1 MSAFTSFLTSG
12 YLLNGALVTVEVSG
26 GGFAVALVAGV
37 LLAAVQLAR
46 IPVLSWAVRVF
57 VIISRGTPL
66 LLQLLFVYDVL
77 PVEGITISP
86 TATAVLV
93 LGLNSSTFLSEIFRG
108 AVKSLDRGQ
117 IVAAQS
123 VGMTPF
129 MVSRLVILPQAAR
142 IALPQLANQCVVLI
156 LSSSLAS
163 SISVAEL
170 TLRSQTLSASSFQVI
185 AVYTASGVI
194 YLVLTSVV
202 AGIQVA
208 LEAALDLDR
217 ERRGNPLKRFF
228 ERCAGLFRDGSSAVL
243 LPRIRS
249 SVPEPGGR
257 PAAAGEPGAA
267 AVPDQSA
274 TSVDGTVTRAV
285 LPNGEY
291 ADDADADDMDVVD
304 RLAAMPLAAADLA
317 LGPESRRRST
327 PAVLAVR
334 GLHKSYRGMPALAG
348 IDFEVAA
355 GEVVVVMG
363 ASGCGKST
371 LLRVVAR
378 LEDVDS
384 GEVLLDGQPFAVDA
398 RKRRLRGSALARDRS
413 AAGVTMVFQHFEL
426 FQHMTAL
433 RNVSV
438 ALEHV
443 YRKEKAAASR
453 TAQMLL
459 DAVGLSAHVE
469 KYPRQL
475 SGGQQQRAAIARALA
490 ISPRLMLLDEPTSA
504 LDPEMV
510 HEVLA
515 VLRRLARSGMTM
527 LVVTHEVK
535 FAREVADKVVI
546 MHNGKIVESGP
557 PQEVLLHPQSPAA
570 RRFLH
575 LLEV

>member
-1 MSAFTSFLTSG
+1 MNAFTSFLTSP
-12 YLLNGALVTVEVSG
+12 YLLSGALVTLEVSA

-37 LLAAVQLAR
+37 LLAAIQLAR
-46 IPVLSWAVRVF
+46 IPVLSWVVRVF

-77 PVEGITISP
+77 PVEGIKISP
-86 TATAVLV
+86 TTTAVIV
-93 LGLNSSTFLSEIFRG
+93 LGLNTSTFFSEIFRG
-108 AVKSLDRGQ
+108 AVTSLNRGQ
-117 IVAAQS
+117 IVAGQS
-123 VGMTPF
+123 LGMTPL
-129 MVSRLVILPQAAR
+129 MVSRLVVLPQAAR
-142 IALPQLANQCVVLI
+142 IALPQVANQCVVLI

-163 SISVAEL
+163 TISVPEL

-185 AVYTASGVI
+185 AVYTASGVM
-194 YLVLTSVV
+194 YLVLTSAV
-202 AGIQVA
+202 AGIQIA
-208 LEAALDLDR
+208 LERTLDLDR
-217 ERRGNPLKRFF
+217 EQRGNLVMRFF
-228 ERCAGLFRDGSSAVL
+228 NRWAGLFRYSSAAVF
-243 LPRIRS
+243 LPRTGRLAA
-249 SVPEPGGR
+249 EPVAG
-257 PAAAGEPGAA
+257 PAATGEPGLGPA
-267 AVPDQSA
+267 PDRSA
-274 TSVDGTVTRAV
+274 NGAERPVASPAPATGERADEV
-285 LPNGEY
+285 E
-291 ADDADADDMDVVD
+291 VVD
-304 RLAAMPLAAADLA
+304 RLVSVPLVAADLA
-317 LGPESRRRST
+317 LGAESRRRSK
-327 PAVLAVR
+327 PAVLGVR
-334 GLHKSYRGMPALAG
+334 DLHKSYRSVPALAG
-348 IDFEVAA
+348 VNLDVAA

-363 ASGCGKST
+363 PSGCGKST
-371 LLRVVAR
+371 LLRAIAR

-398 RKRRLRGSALARDRS
+398 SNRRLRGATLARERS

-443 YRKEKAAASR
+443 YGREKTVARR

-459 DAVGLSAHVE
+459 ESVGLSVHGN
-469 KYPRQL
+469 KRPHQL

-490 ISPRLMLLDEPTSA
+490 ISPRLILLDEPTSA

-535 FAREVADKVVI
+535 FAQEVADKVVI
-546 MHNGKIVESGP
+546 MYNGKIVESGP
-557 PQEVLLHPQSPAA
+557 PEQVLRHPQSPAT

>member
-1 MSAFTSFLTSG
+1 MSAFTSFLTSP
-12 YLLNGALVTVEVSG
+12 YLLEGALVTLEVSAG
-26 GGFAVALVAGV
+26 AFVVALVAGV
-37 LLAAVQLAR
+37 LLATVQLAR
-46 IPVLSWAVRVF
+46 IPVLSWVVRAF

-77 PVEGITISP
+77 PVEGIKISA

-93 LGLNSSTFLSEIFRG
+93 LGLNTSTFFSEIFRG
-108 AVKSLDRGQ
+108 AVTSLNRGQ
-117 IVAAQS
+117 IVAGQS
-123 VGMTPF
+123 VGMTPL

-163 SISVAEL
+163 TISVSEL
-170 TLRSQTLSASSFQVI
+170 TLRSETLSADTFQVV
-185 AVYTASGVI
+185 AVYAASGVM
-194 YLVLTSVV
+194 YLVMTSVV
-202 AGIQVA
+202 AGLQVA
-208 LEAALDLDR
+208 LETVLDLDR
-217 ERRGNPLKRFF
+217 ERRGNPVKRFF
-228 ERCAGLFRDGSSAVL
+228 KRCAGLFRYGSTAVF
-243 LPRIRS
+243 LPRTRWS
-249 SVPEPGGR
+249 AREPGGGS
-257 PAAAGEPGAA
+257 ATAGKPRA
-267 AVPDQSA
+267 AVVPDRSEA
-274 TSVDGTVTRAV
+274 SVDRTVTSAV
-285 LPNGEY
+285 SAKGEC
-291 ADDADADDMDVVD
+291 ADDVVADDVEVVD
-304 RLAAMPLAAADLA
+304 RLASVPLAAVDLA
-317 LGPESRRRST
+317 LGADSRRRSK

-334 GLHKSYRGMPALAG
+334 GLHKSYRGTPALAG
-348 IDFEVAA
+348 VDFDVAA

-363 ASGCGKST
+363 VSGCGKST
-371 LLRVVAR
+371 LLRAVAR

-384 GEVLLDGQPFAVDA
+384 GEVLMDGQPFAVDA
-398 RKRRLRGSALARDRS
+398 RNRRFRGSKLARERS

-443 YRKEKAAASR
+443 YRKDKTAARR

-459 DAVGLSAHVE
+459 DSVGLSAHGE
-469 KYPRQL
+469 KRPHQL

-535 FAREVADKVVI
+535 FAQEVADKVVI

-557 PQEVLLHPQSPAA
+557 PQEVLRHPQSPTA